1 MRKKIIALAILG
13 RLGMSPLTMSVPVLG
28 ALSATDSLALGEI
41 LTLMLLGLCAHLFG
55 FGLNDIIDHPIDQPV
70 RQKHPLTSGWL
81 KQWEAWIF
89 VLFQLP
95 LAPGIY
101 YFWLQGQK
109 VGLGVLILSIF
120 LSVIYNLFSKRGFF
134 SRLMAELSLAGSIG
148 LLCAAGTLTQ
158 TENLPPESAIFATT
172 LTLILLL
179 LNSIPSGLK
188 DLKTDEAFGAQS
200 FVLAAGCTMLDDDHY
215 FLPSRLRWYSGI
227 LQLTI
232 TSGIAFLLIEFRPA
246 LLLSILIM
254 ILTLYSALHLRML
267 LQITSFNAI
276 RFSLPLLN
284 GFYNYAALSLILVD
298 RMPLWLQLLYVGLVI
313 GLIAVP
319 LRIGFGML
327 RYKLQEL

>member
-89 VLFQLP
+89 VLLQLP
-95 LAPGIY
+95 LALGIY
-101 YFWLQGQK
+101 YFELES
-109 VGLGVLILSIF
+109 GLSFLVLSIF

-158 TENLPPESAIFATT
+158 TEKLPLESAIFATT

-179 LNSIPSGLK
+179 LNSVPSGLK
-188 DLKTDEAFGAQS
+188 DLKTDEAFGAKS
-200 FVLAAGCTMLDDDHY
+200 FVLVIGCKMLDDDQY
-215 FLPSRLRWYSGI
+215 FLPSRLRWYSGV
-227 LQLTI
+227 LQLAI
-232 TSGIAFLLIEFRPA
+232 VGGIAFLLIEFHPA
-246 LLLSILIM
+246 LLLSILIV